1 MAVDPVDVEVHTRA
15 TTAVTD
21 AEAICRFRLTVLEH
35 AATSGN
41 VTATCARI
49 RGRSRPAGSTPLWA
63 DSSVKYG
70 RPPGLVRLDIEG
82 AAMSNPRVQH
92 QVRQVESR
100 RDGIRDNLRA
110 HEREI
115 VQLER
120 DLRDA
125 GGHTDAYL
133 RQQDIQRRISSV
145 QGSIRSAER
154 ELARS
159 ERELQNLRSMAS

>member
-1 MAVDPVDVEVHTRA
+1 
-15 TTAVTD
+15 
-21 AEAICRFRLTVLEH
+21 
-35 AATSGN
+35 
-41 VTATCARI
+41 
-49 RGRSRPAGSTPLWA
+49 
-63 DSSVKYG
+63 
-70 RPPGLVRLDIEG
+70 
-82 AAMSNPRVQH
+82 MSDPRVQH
-92 QVRQVESR
+92 QIRQVESR

-115 VQLER
+115 AQLER

-125 GGHTDAYL
+125 GRHTDAYL